1 MLSICKYL
9 TEQRMDLDTVRHARK
24 RFLMAKGIGSGTSV
38 AGPSTVTG
46 PEVTSAPDPVAAP
59 TVVKKTLST
68 VAGPTEISAD
78 DWVGK
83 FGGAAKKAVQTAIE
97 NK

>member
-1 MLSICKYL
+1 MLSICKYFL
-9 TEQRMDLDTVRHARK
+9 LNEQRMDMDTIRHARK
-24 RFLMAKGIGSGTSV
+24 RFLMARGIGKGTAV
-38 AGPSTVTG
+38 AGPEVIPA
-46 PEVTSAPDPVAAP
+46 PEPAAAP
-59 TVVKKTLST
+59 TVIKKTLST

-78 DWVGK
+78 DWAGK

>member
-9 TEQRMDLDTVRHARK
+9 TEQNMDMDTIRQARK
-24 RFLMAKGIGSGTSV
+24 RFMLAKGIGKGTPVS
-38 AGPSTVTG
+38 GPSTISG
-46 PEVTSAPDPVAAP
+46 LEVVSAPEPVAAP
-59 TVVKKTLST
+59 TVVKKALST

-78 DWVGK
+78 AWAGK